1 MSLNSLTIYKQE
13 LDDLDI
19 DEFLN
24 RKIMQNENKLQ
35 ALFNISKK
43 KRESHSTDQKGINKE
58 RNKIIQKNNNK
69 NNTNKKQP
77 RNFTSY
83 YYNHFNDN
91 DYDFDHDHEM
101 KKNLS
106 QFYSPNTMISDY
118 DFNEKNN
125 KPSKVIK
132 VNQNIKK
139 VKKESNKTSSKNL
152 YSTRNNKINNK
163 IRNYEYKPKRK
174 LNISARN
181 NNNHSKIRKNSIN
194 SNSNTLHKDYSTIDY
209 SVKSERYLK
218 NVNVEKM
225 MDRFQKDEDRKK
237 EWLENQKKKREEEE
251 KKTCS
256 HVPKINKVSQKINL
270 KLKDDFLERQKLKD
284 EQKKK
289 KEEKLKE
296 FLNKKKEEEINNNN
310 PLLKEKKKTKDK
322 EILNSSTTTSKTAN
336 KKQKVE
342 INNAINKLYEWDKKR
357 KEKIRQKRKTK
368 KENMEQFDHVPKI
381 NKRSASMAEFNKKK
395 YKEKDI
401 FNRLAQ
407 KDPYMVE
414 KRKLLEDLYTPS
426 FKPNINTKKVK
437 YKNENENEDN
447 DNSGEKNLKSKGV
460 KKLEDHYLSDDD
472 IQELY
477 RNAIFKSK
485 KKTHFSS
492 KSVE

>member
-1 MSLNSLTIYKQE
+1 MSLNFFTMYKKD
-13 LDDLDI
+13 LKGLDI
-19 DEFLN
+19 DASLN

-43 KRESHSTDQKGINKE
+43 KKVSHSIDQNGINKE
-58 RNKIIQKNNNK
+58 RNKIIKKN

-77 RNFTSY
+77 RKFTTY
-83 YYNHFNDN
+83 YYNQFNDN
-91 DYDFDHDHEM
+91 DNEHEL

-106 QFYSPNTMISDY
+106 QYYSPNTMISDY
-118 DFNEKNN
+118 DLNEKNN
-125 KPSKVIK
+125 NKPLNVIK
-132 VNQNIKK
+132 VNQNMKK
-139 VKKESNKTSSKNL
+139 VKNASNKTSSKKL
-152 YSTRNNKINNK
+152 HSTRNYNKNK
-163 IRNYEYKPKRK
+163 QYEYKPKRK
-174 LNISARN
+174 LNISVRN
-181 NNNHSKIRKNSIN
+181 NNNSKTNIRKNSNN

-237 EWLENQKKKREEEE
+237 EWIENQKKKREEEE
-251 KKTCS
+251 QKECS

-296 FLNKKKEEEINNNN
+296 FLNKKNEEEINKNN
-310 PLLKEKKKTKDK
+310 PLLKVNKKIKEKDN
-322 EILNSSTTTSKTAN
+322 LNSSTTSSKTLN
-336 KKQKVE
+336 KNQKVK
-342 INNAINKLYEWDKKR
+342 INNTINKLYDWDKKR
-357 KEKIRQKRKTK
+357 KEKIYQKRKTK
-368 KENMEQFDHVPKI
+368 NENMEQFDYVPKI

-426 FKPNINTKKVK
+426 FKPNINTKKIK
-437 YKNENENEDN
+437 FKNENEDN
-447 DNSGEKNLKSKGV
+447 DNNGEKQLKSKGV
-460 KKLEDHYLSDDD
+460 KKLEEHYLSDDD

-477 RNAIFKSK
+477 RNTIFNSK
-485 KKTHFSS
+485 KKKHIRS

>member
-1 MSLNSLTIYKQE
+1 MSLNSLTIYKKDLE
-13 LDDLDI
+13 GLDI
-19 DEFLN
+19 DASLH

-35 ALFNISKK
+35 ALFNIPKK
-43 KRESHSTDQKGINKE
+43 KRASHSTDQKGINKE
-58 RNKIIQKNNNK
+58 INKIIKQNNN
-69 NNTNKKQP
+69 NNKKQP
-77 RNFTSY
+77 SNFTTY
-83 YYNHFNDN
+83 YYNQFNDN
-91 DYDFDHDHEM
+91 DNEHEL

-106 QFYSPNTMISDY
+106 QYYSPNTMISDY
-118 DFNEKNN
+118 DFNEKYNN
-125 KPSKVIK
+125 KPLNVIK
-132 VNQNIKK
+132 VNQNMKK
-139 VKKESNKTSSKNL
+139 VKHASNKTSSKKL
-152 YSTRNNKINNK
+152 HPTRNNNK
-163 IRNYEYKPKRK
+163 NKKYEYKPKRK

-181 NNNHSKIRKNSIN
+181 NNSKTNIRKNSIN

-209 SVKSERYLK
+209 SVK
-218 NVNVEKM
+218 
-225 MDRFQKDEDRKK
+225 
-237 EWLENQKKKREEEE
+237 E

-296 FLNKKKEEEINNNN
+296 FLNKKKEEEINKNN
-310 PLLKEKKKTKDK
+310 PLLKVNKKNKDK
-322 EILNSSTTTSKTAN
+322 DNLNSSTTSSKTLN
-336 KKQKVE
+336 KTQKVK
-342 INNAINKLYEWDKKR
+342 INNAINKLYEWDKNR
-357 KEKIRQKRKTK
+357 KEKINQKRKTK
-368 KENMEQFDHVPKI
+368 NEKMEKFDYVPKI

-426 FKPNINTKKVK
+426 FKPNINTKKIK
-437 YKNENENEDN
+437 YKNENEDN
-447 DNSGEKNLKSKGV
+447 DNNGEKHLKSKGV
-460 KKLEDHYLSDDD
+460 KKLEEHYLSDDD

-477 RNAIFKSK
+477 RNTIFNSK
-485 KKTHFSS
+485 KKKHIRS

>member
-1 MSLNSLTIYKQE
+1 MSLNFFTMYKKD
-13 LDDLDI
+13 LKDLDI
-19 DEFLN
+19 DASLN

-43 KRESHSTDQKGINKE
+43 KKGSHSIDQKGINKE
-58 RNKIIQKNNNK
+58 KNKIIKKNNNA
-69 NNTNKKQP
+69 NKKQP
-77 RNFTSY
+77 RNFNTY
-83 YYNHFNDN
+83 YYNQFNNNDN
-91 DYDFDHDHEM
+91 NNDDDNDNEHEM

-106 QFYSPNTMISDY
+106 QYYSPNTMISDY
-118 DFNEKNN
+118 DFNEKYNN
-125 KPSKVIK
+125 KPLNVIK
-132 VNQNIKK
+132 VNQNMKK
-139 VKKESNKTSSKNL
+139 VKHASNKTSSKKL
-152 YSTRNNKINNK
+152 HPTRNNNK
-163 IRNYEYKPKRK
+163 NKKYEYKPKRK

-181 NNNHSKIRKNSIN
+181 NNSKTNIRKNSIN

-237 EWLENQKKKREEEE
+237 EWIENQKKKREEEE

-296 FLNKKKEEEINNNN
+296 FLNKKKEEEINKNN
-310 PLLKEKKKTKDK
+310 PLLKVNKKNKDK
-322 EILNSSTTTSKTAN
+322 DNLNSSRTSSKTLN
-336 KKQKVE
+336 KTQKVK
-342 INNAINKLYEWDKKR
+342 INNAINKLYEWDKNR
-357 KEKIRQKRKTK
+357 KEKINQKRKTK
-368 KENMEQFDHVPKI
+368 NEKMEKFDYVPKI

-426 FKPNINTKKVK
+426 FKPNINTKKIK
-437 YKNENENEDN
+437 YKNENEDN
-447 DNSGEKNLKSKGV
+447 DNNGEKHLKSKGV
-460 KKLEDHYLSDDD
+460 KKLEEHYLSDDD

-477 RNAIFKSK
+477 RNTIFNSK
-485 KKTHFSS
+485 KKKHIRS